1 MDRTELAGRMREELP
16 VAVDEVIAAIGREVP
31 AYRRPLEGA
40 FGRGVRLGVTESL
53 SRFVDWV
60 ARPGA
65 GGARDAR
72 IYRDLGR
79 GEARAG
85 RSLDAL
91 LAAYRVGTRVSW
103 RRFSSVAV
111 AAGVPA
117 GGGPAPGL
125 GGFGYIG
132 VEPPRVP
139 RGGPPRQPAPARAGR
154 PARPPPPPR

>member
-16 VAVDEVIAAIGREVP
+16 VAVDEVIAAIGQEVP

-60 ARPGA
+60 ARPEA
-65 GGARDAR
+65 GGARDTR

-103 RRFSSVAV
+103 RRLSSVAV
-111 AAGVPA
+111 AAG
-117 GGGPAPGL
+117 GAPGGAGRPGR
-125 GGFGYIG
+125 GGLR
-132 VEPPRVP
+132 VHPRLSPPTP
-139 RGGPPRQPAPARAGR
+139 PGGPPP
-154 PARPPPPPR
+154 